1 MNTIN
6 GVVITEEN
14 FSENSCLATQAL
26 NLVLFGEDQEING
39 VTYAAGDYEG
49 VKAALGDIGYIFGE
63 VEA

>member
-1 MNTIN
+1 MGTIN

-39 VTYAAGDYEG
+39 VTYGAGDYEG
-49 VKAALGDIGYIFGE
+49 VKAALGSIGYIFGE